1 MLFTDLLMFLAA
13 IAAALL
19 IRFTILE
26 FSIVRGNSMRS
37 TLHNGNVMFV
47 SILTYHLRRPKRQEI
62 VICHYPNRRV
72 KKLPF
77 LHQQFVKRVIGLP
90 GETIEIVEGVVHING
105 EPLAEP
111 YLSPAHNHRLRSY
124 PPITLQDDQYFV
136 IGDNRDNSNDSR
148 AIGPL
153 SENMIIGHVVCLLH
167 PLRSLKNAS
176 STFQQNVNG

>member
-1 MLFTDLLMFLAA
+1 MLTDFLILLAA
-13 IAAALL
+13 IVAALF

-26 FSIVRGNSMRS
+26 FSVVRGNSMRS

-47 SILTYHLRRPKRQEI
+47 SILTYHIRRPKRQEI

-77 LHQQFVKRVIGLP
+77 LKQQFVKRVIGLP
-90 GETIEIVEGVVHING
+90 GETIEIIEGVVHING

-124 PPITLQDDQYFV
+124 PPVTLSDRQYFV

-153 SENMIIGHVVCLLH
+153 DESAIIGHVCFLLH
-167 PLRSLKNAS
+167 PLKRLKIKTCNDA
-176 STFQQNVNG
+176 NEAEG